1 MQPNQQKSEGS
12 IKLTI
17 TLDKDDTE
25 KLFLLAIHSD
35 QSLEDVI
42 LGMMEEAT
50 SELSLD
56 NTQQPVV
63 QRAIE
68 EYRRTG
74 QFDPT
79 KWDVHK

>member
-1 MQPNQQKSEGS
+1 MAADNNNS

-17 TLDKDDTE
+17 SLDKDDAE

-42 LGMMEEAT
+42 LGMMEETT

-56 NTQQPVV
+56 NVQQPVV

-68 EYRRTG
+68 EYHRTG

-79 KWDVHK
+79 KWEFQK